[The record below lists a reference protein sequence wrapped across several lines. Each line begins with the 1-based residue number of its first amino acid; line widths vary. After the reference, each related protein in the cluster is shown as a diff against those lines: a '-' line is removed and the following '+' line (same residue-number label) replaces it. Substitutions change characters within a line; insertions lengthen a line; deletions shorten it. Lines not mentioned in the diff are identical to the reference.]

1 MREAI
6 LIFSFG
12 ILSFLS
18 LCFGGGAK
26 ASMCLCGTLVPWYC
40 VLRRLLL
47 LLNFVVSR

>member
-26 ASMCLCGTLVPWYC
+26 ASMCLWHLGIVY
-40 VLRRLLL
+40 RGGYYYY
-47 LLNFVVSR
+47 